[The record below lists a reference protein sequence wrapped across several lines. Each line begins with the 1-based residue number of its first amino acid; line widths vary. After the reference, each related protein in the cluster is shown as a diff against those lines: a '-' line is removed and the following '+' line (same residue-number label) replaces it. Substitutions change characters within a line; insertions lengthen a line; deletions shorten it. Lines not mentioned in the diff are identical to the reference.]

1 MKKIKNKVLF
11 LSMMLASL
19 ALTACGGGSQSS
31 QPSSKNSG
39 GSNSQQPSSV
49 EDNRPE
55 YNVKIVGADGAELS
69 NKNVK
74 AGDKITK
81 PADPSAPAG
90 QKFYGWMNVKNGG
103 QIWNFEDDTLGVVM
117 EAVELKPLF
126 VPATQ
131 NAQVFEAELCSDIS
145 EKIGKDGTPGMDG
158 VTYSGGQK
166 GLGLIGRSYFN
177 ASGTKNEYGASGLY
191 IRDDAGVAR
200 YATSADLSNPN
211 KAESVFAGFVHY
223 NYEKG
228 NTLTWELES
237 DVAATNVTIFMSV
250 SGEYGLDE
258 PFQAFEGQ
266 GESRVFEKYNQTSF
280 PVKVNGVAL
289 EYGEQ
294 TIHNIVPKDF
304 ITFQDYFLAANVS
317 LKAGKNTIQMIV
329 DNKDTINGT
338 IASTAPVVDCIK
350 VFSSSTITWPG
361 AKLAQMNNAAAE

>member
-1 MKKIKNKVLF
+1 MLF
-11 LSMMLASL
+11 LGMMVATL
-19 ALTACGGGSQSS
+19 ALSACGGNGQGSQSQGSKGGGGNKS
-31 QPSSKNSG
+31 QESSEA
-39 GSNSQQPSSV
+39 
-49 EDNRPE
+49 EDTRPE
-55 YNVKIVGADGAELS
+55 HNVKIVGADGAELS
-69 NKNVK
+69 NTKVK

-81 PADPSAPAG
+81 PADPTAPTG

-117 EAVELKPLF
+117 EDVELKPCF

-131 NAQVFEAELCSDIS
+131 NAQVFEAELCPDIT
-145 EKIGKDGTPGMDG
+145 ERMGKDGTPGMDG
-158 VTYSGGQK
+158 WTYSGGQQ
-166 GLGLIGRSYFN
+166 GTGLIGRDYYNSE
-177 ASGTKNEYGASGLY
+177 GTKNEYGASGLY
-191 IRDDAGVAR
+191 IRNEAGVAR
-200 YATSADLSNPN
+200 EATATDLANPDT
-211 KAESVFAGFVHY
+211 AESVFGGFVHY

-266 GESRVFEKYNQTSF
+266 GESRVYEKYNHTDF

-294 TIHNIVPKDF
+294 TIHNIIPKDF

-317 LKAGKNTIQMIV
+317 LQAGKNTIQMVV
-329 DNKDTINGT
+329 DNLNTLNGT
-338 IASTAPVVDCIK
+338 IASTAPAVDCIK
-350 VFSSSTITWPG
+350 VFSTSNITWPKAKLSQMDNVG
-361 AKLAQMNNAAAE
+361 AKK